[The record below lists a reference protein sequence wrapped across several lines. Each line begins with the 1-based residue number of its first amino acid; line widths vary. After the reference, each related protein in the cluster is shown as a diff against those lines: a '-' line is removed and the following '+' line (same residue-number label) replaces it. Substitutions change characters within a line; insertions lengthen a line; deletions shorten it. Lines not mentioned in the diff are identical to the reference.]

1 MVTASTQVPELNEKN
16 AVNNPIRIAILDDDE
31 EDFLIIEEY
40 IRAIPGREF
49 QVDWYGNYEDAITQ
63 VRGRHYDL
71 YFVDYFLGKKTGLEL
86 LREAVSLDF
95 DKPIVL
101 LTGFGNRAIDIS
113 AMENGATDYLA
124 KDEINSEKLERCIR
138 YSLDRA
144 QILEKLKTREARYRN
159 LFERSRDGV
168 FITDMDL
175 TIREANPSVRT
186 MLKIAGMD
194 WENTNMYYFIGE
206 EAEKKRIMEL
216 IKDGKHIDDLE
227 IKLNKG
233 DEDQR
238 NCLLSLSVQRDNPG
252 GSTVHGIIRDITSS
266 KKAQYTGLQS
276 EKIAANERLVRM
288 LTHEIRN
295 PLNNIILS
303 ADQLLSNLPEENKT
317 EFISIIQRN
326 AIRINHIITELLNH
340 SSPADMV
347 FGKEDLEQ
355 LVNQAIN
362 TTEELQKKKN
372 IVTEIS
378 MPEGPL
384 SIIADAQK
392 LVIALSN
399 ILKNS
404 TEAMEENG
412 KLRVVV
418 HSTDDHYTLSIR
430 DDGSGIPAEFIPR
443 VFDPFFT
450 LKKNGVGLGLTAA
463 YSILKSHKA
472 SVHVESKEGEG
483 TLFMLSFLK

>member
-1 MVTASTQVPELNEKN
+1 MATASTKVSEMN
-16 AVNNPIRIAILDDDE
+16 AVNKPIRIAILDDDE

-71 YFVDYFLGKKTGLEL
+71 YFVDYFLGHKTGLEL
-86 LREAVSLDF
+86 LQEAASLDF

-101 LTGFGNRAIDIS
+101 LTGLGSRAIDIS

-124 KDEINSEKLERCIR
+124 KGEINSEKLERCIR

-144 QILEKLKTREARYRN
+144 HILEKLKTREAMYRN

-168 FITDMDL
+168 FISDMDL
-175 TIREANPSVRT
+175 NIREANPSVRI
-186 MLKIAGMD
+186 MLKVAGMD
-194 WENTNMYYFIGE
+194 WENTNIYSFIGE

-216 IKDGKHIDDLE
+216 IKNGQHIDDVE

-238 NCLLSLSVQRDNPG
+238 NCLLSLSIQRDNPG

-276 EKIAANERLVRM
+276 EKIEANERLVRM

-303 ADQLLSNLPEENKT
+303 ADQLLSNLPEEDKT
-317 EFISIIQRN
+317 DFISIIQRN
-326 AIRINHIITELLNH
+326 AIRINNIITELLNH

-347 FGKEDLEQ
+347 FSKEDLGE
-355 LVNQAIN
+355 LVKKALKSN
-362 TTEELQKKKN
+362 EEENKKKN
-372 IVTEIS
+372 IVTELTL
-378 MPEGPL
+378 PQGPL
-384 SIIADAQK
+384 SIVADAQK

-399 ILKNS
+399 ILKNAA
-404 TEAMEENG
+404 EAMEEKG

-418 HSTDDHYTLSIR
+418 HSTEDYYTLSIR
-430 DDGSGIPAEFIPR
+430 DNGNGIPAEFVPR

-483 TLFMLSFLK
+483 TLFMLSFSK